1 MPIYRVCGFKSR
13 LRHHENTTR
22 AFPARVFSLQAS
34 MRPSLRRYCGRTLA
48 FHFCGGPRCAGQ
60 AARCG
65 RTVRGFHAVRQAR
78 RFGFGAG
85 RGRPCVRIGA
95 RRKASAFQAS
105 KRAARRLT
113 RVARTRC
120 NEQLSACRHRLLS
133 CRSISVRKNFQIAL
147 LPSSLVWH
155 RIPTRSR

>member
-48 FHFCGGPRCAGQ
+48 FHFCGGRRGAGQ

-85 RGRPCVRIGA
+85 RGRRGHACGLEPGA
-95 RRKASAFQAS
+95 RR
-105 KRAARRLT
+105 ARFKHRSGRRT
-113 RVARTRC
+113 RIARTRC
-120 NEQLSACRHRLLS
+120 NEQLSSCRHRLLS
-133 CRSISVRKNFQIAL
+133 CRSISARKNFQMAL